1 MTILLNDF
9 IVNATSSKVDGT
21 YSKGSQESFTDFNE
35 QVQEALTQLQDEETQ
50 VKPTVDQTDG
60 IIIQESLTQEETEET
75 LEESI
80 VVGLMTP
87 TIVFEENF
95 NQSEE
100 PEVKETETK
109 LESSNSLNIQTGTQ
123 ITHVTELESSTIK
136 VPLESI
142 STQKD
147 IPVDLSLWER
157 LTDVDSSGIEGL
169 ELKEL
174 PQLNWETIER
184 PIGFR
189 LTALELKEPEDESLL
204 FLNKGWSEQT
214 LTGVAEELQIEAPS
228 LGVTRRIEEM
238 MNQFNLPGQSVPT
251 ISLIGTDCPS
261 LEKAIP
267 TEIQWE
273 QREWLMNQIVN
284 ETLSLGEGEYKRLSL
299 TLVPKHLGTMQLE
312 FEMIQGELRGRIVTQ
327 SKEITQWMEKAIQS
341 LSSEMISLKTVQVET
356 QAQMNSFMF
365 QQGQS
370 SFGNSSKQSSQTPE
384 VETSFVEEDDVE
396 SVMMQDE
403 QLRYIL

>member
-50 VKPTVDQTDG
+50 VKPTVDQADG
-60 IIIQESLTQEETEET
+60 IIIQESLTQEEAEET

-100 PEVKETETK
+100 PVVKETETQ
-109 LESSNSLNIQTGTQ
+109 LESSSSLNVQTGTQ

-157 LTDVDSSGIEGL
+157 LTDVDSSGMEGL

-251 ISLIGTDCPS
+251 ISLIGTESPS
-261 LEKAIP
+261 LEKPIP

-273 QREWLMNQIVN
+273 QRELLMNQIVN

-370 SFGNSSKQSSQTPE
+370 SFGNSSKQSPQTPE
-384 VETSFVEEDDVE
+384 VETFFVEEDDIE

-403 QLRYIL
+403 QLRYIF

>member
-50 VKPTVDQTDG
+50 VKPTVDQADG
-60 IIIQESLTQEETEET
+60 IIIQESLTQEEAEET

-123 ITHVTELESSTIK
+123 TTHVTELESSTIK

-157 LTDVDSSGIEGL
+157 LTDVDSSGMEGL

-251 ISLIGTDCPS
+251 ISLIGTESPS
-261 LEKAIP
+261 LEKPIP

-273 QREWLMNQIVN
+273 QRELLMNQIVN
-284 ETLSLGEGEYKRLSL
+284 EALSLGEGEYKRLSL

>member
-50 VKPTVDQTDG
+50 VKPTVDQADG
-60 IIIQESLTQEETEET
+60 IIIQESLTQEEAEET

-100 PEVKETETK
+100 PVVKEMET
-109 LESSNSLNIQTGTQ
+109 Q
-123 ITHVTELESSTIK
+123 LESSTIK

-157 LTDVDSSGIEGL
+157 LTDVDSSGMEGL

-251 ISLIGTDCPS
+251 ISLIGTESPS
-261 LEKAIP
+261 LEKPIP

-273 QREWLMNQIVN
+273 QRELLMNQIVN

-370 SFGNSSKQSSQTPE
+370 SFGNSSKQPPQTPE
-384 VETSFVEEDDVE
+384 VETFFVEEDDVE

>member
-21 YSKGSQESFTDFNE
+21 YSKGSQEFFTDFNE
-35 QVQEALTQLQDEETQ
+35 QVQEALTQLQDEET
-50 VKPTVDQTDG
+50 TVDQADG
-60 IIIQESLTQEETEET
+60 IIIQESLTQEEAEET

-100 PEVKETETK
+100 PVVKETETQ
-109 LESSNSLNIQTGTQ
+109 LESSSSLNVQTGTQ

-251 ISLIGTDCPS
+251 ISLIGTESPS
-261 LEKAIP
+261 LEKPIP

-370 SFGNSSKQSSQTPE
+370 SFGNSSKQSPQTPE
-384 VETSFVEEDDVE
+384 VETFFVEEDDIE

-403 QLRYIL
+403 QLRYIF

>member
-21 YSKGSQESFTDFNE
+21 YSKGSQEFFTDFNE

-50 VKPTVDQTDG
+50 VKPTVDQADG
-60 IIIQESLTQEETEET
+60 IIIQESLTQEEAEET

-100 PEVKETETK
+100 PVVKETETQ
-109 LESSNSLNIQTGTQ
+109 LESSSSLNVQTGTQ

-157 LTDVDSSGIEGL
+157 LTDVDSSGMEGL

-251 ISLIGTDCPS
+251 ISLIGTESPS
-261 LEKAIP
+261 LEKPIP

-370 SFGNSSKQSSQTPE
+370 SFGNSSKQSPQTPE
-384 VETSFVEEDDVE
+384 VETFFVEEDDIE

-403 QLRYIL
+403 QLRYIF

>member
-21 YSKGSQESFTDFNE
+21 YSKGSQEFFTDFNE

-50 VKPTVDQTDG
+50 VKPTVDQADG
-60 IIIQESLTQEETEET
+60 IIIQESLTQEEAEET

-100 PEVKETETK
+100 PVVKETETQ
-109 LESSNSLNIQTGTQ
+109 LESSSSLNVQTGTQ

-157 LTDVDSSGIEGL
+157 LTDVDSSGMEGL

-251 ISLIGTDCPS
+251 ISLIGTESPS
-261 LEKAIP
+261 LEKPIP

-273 QREWLMNQIVN
+273 QRELLMNQIVN

-370 SFGNSSKQSSQTPE
+370 SFGNSSKQSPQTPE
-384 VETSFVEEDDVE
+384 VETFFVEEDDIE

-403 QLRYIL
+403 QLRYIF

>member
-123 ITHVTELESSTIK
+123 TTHVTELESSTIK

-251 ISLIGTDCPS
+251 ISLIGTESPS
-261 LEKAIP
+261 LEKPIP

>member
-123 ITHVTELESSTIK
+123 TTHVTELESSTIK

-251 ISLIGTDCPS
+251 ISLIGTESPS
-261 LEKAIP
+261 LEKPIP

-284 ETLSLGEGEYKRLSL
+284 ENLSLGEGEYKRLSL

-370 SFGNSSKQSSQTPE
+370 SFGNSSKQSPQTPE
-384 VETSFVEEDDVE
+384 VETFFVEEDDIE

>member
-123 ITHVTELESSTIK
+123 TTHVTELESSTIK

-251 ISLIGTDCPS
+251 YL
-261 LEKAIP
+261 
-267 TEIQWE
+267 
-273 QREWLMNQIVN
+273 
-284 ETLSLGEGEYKRLSL
+284 
-299 TLVPKHLGTMQLE
+299 
-312 FEMIQGELRGRIVTQ
+312 
-327 SKEITQWMEKAIQS
+327 
-341 LSSEMISLKTVQVET
+341 
-356 QAQMNSFMF
+356 
-365 QQGQS
+365 
-370 SFGNSSKQSSQTPE
+370 
-384 VETSFVEEDDVE
+384 
-396 SVMMQDE
+396 
-403 QLRYIL
+403 

>member
-123 ITHVTELESSTIK
+123 TTHVTELESSTIK

>member
-100 PEVKETETK
+100 PVVKETETQ
-109 LESSNSLNIQTGTQ
+109 LESSSSLNVQTGTQ

-157 LTDVDSSGIEGL
+157 LTDVDSSGMEGL

-261 LEKAIP
+261 LEKVIP

-370 SFGNSSKQSSQTPE
+370 SFGNSSKQSPQTPE
-384 VETSFVEEDDVE
+384 VETFFVEEDDIE

-403 QLRYIL
+403 QLRYIF

>member
-123 ITHVTELESSTIK
+123 TTHVTELESSTIK

-284 ETLSLGEGEYKRLSL
+284 ENLSLGEGEYKRLSL

>member
-21 YSKGSQESFTDFNE
+21 YSKGSQEFFTDFNE

-50 VKPTVDQTDG
+50 VKPTVDQADG
-60 IIIQESLTQEETEET
+60 IIIQESLTQEEAEET

-100 PEVKETETK
+100 PVVKETETQ
-109 LESSNSLNIQTGTQ
+109 LESSSSLNVQTGTQ

-157 LTDVDSSGIEGL
+157 LTDVDSSGMEGL

-251 ISLIGTDCPS
+251 ISLIGTESPS
-261 LEKAIP
+261 LEKPIP

-273 QREWLMNQIVN
+273 QRELLMNQIVN

>member
-50 VKPTVDQTDG
+50 VKPTVDQADG
-60 IIIQESLTQEETEET
+60 IIIQESLTQEEAEET

-100 PEVKETETK
+100 PVVKEMET
-109 LESSNSLNIQTGTQ
+109 Q
-123 ITHVTELESSTIK
+123 LESSTIK

-157 LTDVDSSGIEGL
+157 LTDVDSSGMEGL

-251 ISLIGTDCPS
+251 ISLIGTESPS
-261 LEKAIP
+261 LEKPIP

-273 QREWLMNQIVN
+273 QRELLMNQIVN

-370 SFGNSSKQSSQTPE
+370 SFGNSSKQSPQTPE

>member
-123 ITHVTELESSTIK
+123 TTHVTELESSTIK

-174 PQLNWETIER
+174 PRLNWETIER
-184 PIGFR
+184 TIGFR

-284 ETLSLGEGEYKRLSL
+284 ENLSLGEGEYKRLSL

>member
-123 ITHVTELESSTIK
+123 TTHVTELESSTIK

-189 LTALELKEPEDESLL
+189 PTVLELKEPEDESLL

-261 LEKAIP
+261 LEKPIP

-273 QREWLMNQIVN
+273 QRELLMNQIVN

-370 SFGNSSKQSSQTPE
+370 SFGNSSKQSPQTPE
-384 VETSFVEEDDVE
+384 VETFFVEEDDVE

>member
-251 ISLIGTDCPS
+251 ISLIETDCPS

-267 TEIQWE
+267 TVIQWE

>member
-123 ITHVTELESSTIK
+123 TTHVTELESSTIK

-189 LTALELKEPEDESLL
+189 PTALELKEPEDESLL

-251 ISLIGTDCPS
+251 ISLIGTESPS
-261 LEKAIP
+261 LEKPIP

-273 QREWLMNQIVN
+273 QRELLMNQIVN

-370 SFGNSSKQSSQTPE
+370 SFGNSSKQSPQTPE
-384 VETSFVEEDDVE
+384 VETFFVEEDDVE

>member
-123 ITHVTELESSTIK
+123 TTHVTELESSTIK

-189 LTALELKEPEDESLL
+189 PTVLELKEPEDESLL

-251 ISLIGTDCPS
+251 ISLIGTESPS
-261 LEKAIP
+261 LEKPIP

-273 QREWLMNQIVN
+273 QRELLMNQIVN

-370 SFGNSSKQSSQTPE
+370 SFGNSNKQSPQTPE
-384 VETSFVEEDDVE
+384 VETFFVEEDDVE